1 MGCMTSFRTVA
12 LALCAT
18 AACKSALPPKETP
31 QNPAA
36 ARASGSNY
44 QADVEEFARRQFEQG
59 RKVFR
64 DETFGS
70 AEFWSGALRLDKALL
85 GQKLGGTGPGLSP
98 RAALALGL
106 KVDASRVPEQVASGI
121 KDGRVNLD
129 DPAST
134 VVLLKANAVIGV
146 HAFFEDEKLASI
158 GITCA
163 LCHSTVDDSFSKGI
177 GARRDG
183 WPNRDL
189 NVGAIVALAPDLK
202 PLTDLLGVS
211 EATVRKVL
219 ASWGPGRYDAE
230 LNVDGKAFRPD
241 GKPAATLIPAAFGLA
256 GVNLHT
262 YTGWGTVTYW
272 NAYVANTQMHG
283 QGIFFD
289 PRLADREKFPIAAR
303 AGFGNRR
310 APEDLVTDKLP
321 ALHFYQLAIPAPEPP
336 SASYDKK
343 TAERGKAL
351 FEGKAK
357 CATCHVPPLYTEPGW
372 AMHTADEL
380 GIDDFQA
387 RRSPD
392 GRYRTTPLKGLFTRS
407 KGGFYHDGRFPNLA
421 AVIGHYQRVLRLD
434 LTAAE
439 TADLEEFLKSL

>member
-1 MGCMTSFRTVA
+1 MISFRKAV

-18 AACKSALPPKETP
+18 AACKSVIPPKETP

-36 ARASGSNY
+36 GRASGSNY
-44 QADVEEFARRQFEQG
+44 QADTEEHARRLFDQG
-59 RKVFR
+59 RATFR

-70 AEFWSGALRLDKALL
+70 EEFWTGALRLDKAVA
-85 GQKLGGTGPGLSP
+85 GAKLGGSGPGLPP

-106 KVDASRVPEQVASGI
+106 KVDAARVPEGVASGI
-121 KDGRVNLD
+121 KDGRVSLD

-134 VVLLKANAVIGV
+134 VALLKSNAVVGL
-146 HAFFEDEKLASI
+146 HAFFEGEKLSSV

-163 LCHSTVDDSFSKGI
+163 LCHSTVDDSFAKGI
-177 GARRDG
+177 GSRRDG

-189 NVGAIVALAPDLK
+189 DVGAIAALAPNLK
-202 PLTDLLGVS
+202 ALTDLLGVD

-219 ASWGPGRYDAE
+219 ASWGPGKYDAE
-230 LNVDGKAFRPD
+230 LTVDGKAFRPD
-241 GKPAATLIPAAFGLA
+241 GKPAATLLPAAFGLA

-283 QGIFFD
+283 KGTLFD
-289 PRLADREKFPIAAR
+289 PRLADREKFPVAAR
-303 AGFGNRR
+303 AGFGNLR
-310 APEDLVTDKLP
+310 ARDDLVTDKLA

-336 SASYDKK
+336 SSSYDKK

-407 KGGFYHDGRFPNLA
+407 KGGFYHDGRFPDLA

-434 LTAAE
+434 LTASE
-439 TADLEEFLKSL
+439 RADLEEFLKSL